1 MKIKHIEVK
10 KDRYLPL
17 LLLADD
23 HEHIM
28 TYLAKGELFVL
39 VDQSEIRAVCVVSPT
54 LEIENLAVAP
64 DAQGQGYGR
73 ALISYLFKKY
83 KGQGVMTVGTDDISR
98 NVLFYEACGFEYTH
112 KIKNYFIDH
121 YSFPIYEDGKQL
133 KDKCY
138 LRKEL

>member
-1 MKIKHIEVK
+1 MEIKRIEVK
-10 KDRYLPL
+10 KESYLPL

-28 TYLAKGELFVL
+28 SYLAKGELFVL
-39 VDQSEIRAVCVVSPT
+39 MDQSEVRAVCVVSPT
-54 LEIENLAVAP
+54 LEIENLAVATE
-64 DAQGQGYGR
+64 AQGQGYGR
-73 ALISYLFKKY
+73 ALLKPLFETY
-83 KGQGVMTVGTDDISR
+83 KGQGVMTVGTDDISG
-98 NVLFYEACGFEYTH
+98 NVLFYEACGFTYTH

-121 YSFPIYEDGKQL
+121 YSFPIYEDGKRL

>member
-39 VDQSEIRAVCVVSPT
+39 MDQSEIRAVCVVSPT

-73 ALISYLFKKY
+73 VLINYLFKKY
-83 KGQGVMTVGTDDISR
+83 KGQGVMTVGTDDISG
-98 NVLFYEACGFEYTH
+98 NVHFYEACGFEYTH

>member
-1 MKIKHIEVK
+1 
-10 KDRYLPL
+10 
-17 LLLADD
+17 
-23 HEHIM
+23 M

-73 ALISYLFKKY
+73 ALINYLFKKY
-83 KGQGVMTVGTDDISR
+83 KGQGVMTVGTDDISG

>member
-1 MKIKHIEVK
+1 MAIKRIEVK
-10 KDRYLPL
+10 KESYLPL

-28 TYLAKGELFVL
+28 SYLAKGELFVL
-39 VDQSEIRAVCVVSPT
+39 MDQSEVRAVCVVSPT
-54 LEIENLAVAP
+54 LEIENLAVATE
-64 DAQGQGYGR
+64 AQGQGYGR
-73 ALISYLFKKY
+73 ALLDYLFKKY
-83 KGQGVMTVGTDDISR
+83 KGQGVMTVGTDEESG
-98 NVLFYEACGFEYTH
+98 NVLFYEACGFTYTH

-121 YSFPIYEDGKQL
+121 YSFPIYEDGKLL

>member
-39 VDQSEIRAVCVVSPT
+39 MDQSEIRAVCVVSPT
-54 LEIENLAVAP
+54 LEIENLVVAP

-73 ALISYLFKKY
+73 ALINYLFKKY
-83 KGQGVMTVGTDDISR
+83 KGQGVMTVGIDDISG

>member
-39 VDQSEIRAVCVVSPT
+39 MDQSEIRVVCVVSPT

-73 ALISYLFKKY
+73 VLINYLFKKY
-83 KGQGVMTVGTDDISR
+83 KGQGVMTVGTDDISG
-98 NVLFYEACGFEYTH
+98 NVHFYEACGFEYTH

>member
-39 VDQSEIRAVCVVSPT
+39 MDQSEIRAVCVVSPT
-54 LEIENLAVAP
+54 LEIENLAVAS

-73 ALISYLFKKY
+73 ALINYLFKKY
-83 KGQGVMTVGTDDISR
+83 KCQGVMTVGTDDIAG

>member
-28 TYLAKGELFVL
+28 NYLEKGELFVL
-39 VDQSEIRAVCVVSPT
+39 MDQSEIRAVCVVSPT

-73 ALISYLFKKY
+73 ALINYLFKKY
-83 KGQGVMTVGTDDISR
+83 KGRGVMTVGTDDISG

>member
-39 VDQSEIRAVCVVSPT
+39 MDQSEIRAVCVVSPT
-54 LEIENLAVAP
+54 LEIENLAVAS

-73 ALISYLFKKY
+73 ALINYLFKKY
-83 KGQGVMTVGTDDISR
+83 KCQGVMTVGTDGISG

>member
-1 MKIKHIEVK
+1 MEIKRIEVK
-10 KDRYLPL
+10 KESYLPL

-39 VDQSEIRAVCVVSPT
+39 MDQSEIRAVCVVSPT
-54 LEIENLAVAP
+54 LEIENLAVAS

-73 ALISYLFKKY
+73 ALINYLFKKY
-83 KGQGVMTVGTDDISR
+83 KCQGVMTVGTDDISG
-98 NVLFYEACGFEYTH
+98 NVLFYEACGFEYIY

-121 YSFPIYEDGKQL
+121 YSFPIYENGKLL

>member
-1 MKIKHIEVK
+1 MKIKYIEVK

-73 ALISYLFKKY
+73 ALINYL
-83 KGQGVMTVGTDDISR
+83 
-98 NVLFYEACGFEYTH
+98 
-112 KIKNYFIDH
+112 
-121 YSFPIYEDGKQL
+121 L
-133 KDKCY
+133 KST
-138 LRKEL
+138 RARVS

>member
-1 MKIKHIEVK
+1 
-10 KDRYLPL
+10 
-17 LLLADD
+17 
-23 HEHIM
+23 M

-39 VDQSEIRAVCVVSPT
+39 MDQSEIRAVCVVSPT
-54 LEIENLAVAP
+54 LEIENLAVAS

-73 ALISYLFKKY
+73 ALINYLFKKY
-83 KGQGVMTVGTDDISR
+83 KCQGVMTVGTDDISG

>member
-39 VDQSEIRAVCVVSPT
+39 MDQSEIRAVCVVSPT

-73 ALISYLFKKY
+73 ALINYLFKKY
-83 KGQGVMTVGTDDISR
+83 KGQGVMTVGTDDISV

>member
-1 MKIKHIEVK
+1 MEIKHTEVK
-10 KDRYLPL
+10 KERYLPL

-39 VDQSEIRAVCVVSPT
+39 MDQSEIRAVCVVSPT
-54 LEIENLAVAP
+54 LEIENLAVAS

-73 ALISYLFKKY
+73 ALINSLFKKY
-83 KGQGVMTVGTDDISR
+83 KGQGVMTVGTDDISG